1 MSLRS
6 LNSEKPSQYPSRRI
20 SSALISYGLHHR
32 QVCGLILSPRVI
44 ASAAALFQSRDID
57 ELFEALTEDAPNG
70 RAEPDKRITRLPP
83 RLRVIDGGRA

>member
-1 MSLRS
+1 MR
-6 LNSEKPSQYPSRRI
+6 PDDYAR
-20 SSALISYGLHHR
+20 
-32 QVCGLILSPRVI
+32 
-44 ASAAALFQSRDID
+44 AAALFQSRDID